1 VSLLTEDARFA
12 MPPAPMEFRG
22 RTAVGEFLESFLTW
36 GQRFKL
42 VATRANGQP
51 ALGYYVFDPA
61 TSDFRVDDESDR
73 GERRGRY
80 GLLVLTLRED
90 RVSSI
95 TRFAGPGLLARF
107 DLPRVLRP

>member
-1 VSLLTEDARFA
+1 MVFHGMVQPIRAF
-12 MPPAPMEFRG
+12 
-22 RTAVGEFLESFLTW
+22 
-36 GQRFKL
+36 
-42 VATRANGQP
+42 TRSMC
-51 ALGYYVFDPA
+51 GYYVFDPA

-95 TRFAGPGLLARF
+95 TRFAGPGVLARF